1 MIDDAFKAT
10 WRRQFTPILH
20 PHLPLLTTLMETA
33 DKLNAAR
40 GFIEPFSH
48 GVETER
54 EHGMFVGNLAIRY
67 AMTMLDHFGLGDGDD
82 YPLPIHLDQAKNALT
97 NLVGVIQENIQLGQ
111 MAVGG
116 PEDAE
121 ADEDQGSGV
130 APRRNAPATADSAK
144 QPKRSDA
151 PDEYEANL
159 LVKKFLDDHPKAT
172 VKEVSEATGIS
183 TGRISGL
190 DAWRREMAQR
200 NAAKPLPKK
209 SERQLSEKMLMAK
222 GTEDDPAGKLME
234 DEAIWQWL
242 LEISPQDKRAD
253 LFQLDKQQKANLIEL
268 SREKFR
274 KAHPQPDD

>member
-10 WRRQFTPILH
+10 WRRQFTPIQH
-20 PHLPLLTTLMETA
+20 PHLPLLATLMETA
-33 DKLNAAR
+33 DKLDAAR
-40 GFIEPFSH
+40 GFIEPLSN
-48 GVETER
+48 GTETER

-97 NLVGVIQENIQLGQ
+97 NLVSVIQENIQLGQ

-116 PEDAE
+116 LNEEAE
-121 ADEDQGSGV
+121 AVQGIGV
-130 APRRNAPATADSAK
+130 APRRDATADADSAK

-159 LVKKFLDDHPKAT
+159 LVKKFLDGHSKA
-172 VKEVSEATGIS
+172 

-200 NAAKPLPKK
+200 KATKPPPKK
-209 SERQLSEKMLMAK
+209 SERQLTGEMLAVR
-222 GTEDDPAGKLME
+222 GTGDDNDDPANRVME
-234 DEAIWQWL
+234 DDAIWNWL
-242 LEISPQDKRAD
+242 LDKAKPQERAD
-253 LFQLDKQQKANLIEL
+253 LHMKTPKE
-268 SREKFR
+268 
-274 KAHPQPDD
+274 